1 MLQFVWIIVY
11 EFCQTQIER
20 LEQARDNGEAIDFDQ
35 VCCVDKYYLHLMH
48 SIKFIW
54 SVKAGFHITAGA
66 CGAAWVV
73 VVSKY
78 LR

>member
-48 SIKFIW
+48 SIKLIR
-54 SVKAGFHITAGA
+54 SV
-66 CGAAWVV
+66 
-73 VVSKY
+73 S
-78 LR
+78 